1 MASSCHVEDVSV
13 KDVWARLSEDR
24 SSILIDVRTRAEWA
38 YVGLPDLAE
47 IEKQVLRIEWE
58 TFPNGGIDPA
68 FVSSLSR
75 TLEAAGVTKDAE
87 LFFICRSGVRSRF
100 AALAMTAVG
109 YTRCRNVAEG
119 FEGPLDPG
127 RHRGT
132 VSGWKVAGL
141 PWVQS

>member
-1 MASSCHVEDVSV
+1 MASSLSVVDVPV
-13 KDVWARLSEDR
+13 HDVWARLASDR

-38 YVGLPDLAE
+38 FVGLPDLAE

-58 TFPNGGIDPA
+58 AFPNGGSDPA
-68 FVSSLSR
+68 FVAKL
-75 TLEAAGVTKDAE
+75 TAILDAAGGVKDTE
-87 LFFICRSGVRSRF
+87 LCFICRSGVRSRF
-100 AALAMTAVG
+100 AALAMVAAG
-109 YTRCRNVAEG
+109 YARSRNVAEG
-119 FEGPLDPG
+119 FEGPLDPH